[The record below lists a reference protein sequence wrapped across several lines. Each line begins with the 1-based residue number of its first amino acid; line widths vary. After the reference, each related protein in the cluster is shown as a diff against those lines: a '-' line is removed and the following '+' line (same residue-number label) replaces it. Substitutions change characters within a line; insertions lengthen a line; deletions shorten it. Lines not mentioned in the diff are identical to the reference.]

1 MGPLGYISTIMVE
14 SVELPALL
22 TPATCR
28 AGRAVVDVTQE
39 GLAERAGVGRST
51 IRDFEKGRHALHRS
65 TEQSILR
72 GLREAGV
79 LVLPAGVMLMAGAAW
94 CIHQEPCGQA
104 LAS

>member
-14 SVELPALL
+14 VLPGLALL

-28 AGRAVVDVTQE
+28 AGRALVDLTQE

-51 IRDFEKGRHALHRS
+51 IRDFEKGRHALQRS

-72 GLREAGV
+72 TLREAGV
-79 LVLPAGVMLMAGAAW
+79 LVLPAGVMLAGLGDAAARSG
-94 CIHQEPCGQA
+94 PTG
-104 LAS
+104 

>member
-1 MGPLGYISTIMVE
+1 MGPVGYISTIMVE
-14 SVELPALL
+14 VSGSLALL

-28 AGRAVVDVTQE
+28 AGRALVDLTQE

-72 GLREAGV
+72 TLREAGV
-79 LVLPAGVMLMAGAAW
+79 LVLPAGVMLAGLGDAAAGSG
-94 CIHQEPCGQA
+94 PM
-104 LAS
+104 S

>member
-1 MGPLGYISTIMVE
+1 MVE

-28 AGRAVVDVTQE
+28 AGRALVDLTQE

-72 GLREAGV
+72 SLREAGV
-79 LVLPAGVMLMAGAAW
+79 LVLPAGVMLMAGVGGPEGADPNRRN
-94 CIHQEPCGQA
+94 H
-104 LAS
+104 

>member
-1 MGPLGYISTIMVE
+1 MGPVGYISTIMVE
-14 SVELPALL
+14 VSGSLALL

-28 AGRAVVDVTQE
+28 AGRALVDLTQE

-72 GLREAGV
+72 TLREAGV
-79 LVLPAGVMLMAGAAW
+79 LVLPAGVMLAGLGDGAAGSG
-94 CIHQEPCGQA
+94 PTG
-104 LAS
+104 

>member
-1 MGPLGYISTIMVE
+1 MGPVDYISTIMVE
-14 SVELPALL
+14 VSGSLALL

-28 AGRAVVDVTQE
+28 AGRALVDLTQE

-72 GLREAGV
+72 TLREAGV
-79 LVLPAGVMLMAGAAW
+79 LVLPAGVMLAGLGDGAAGSG
-94 CIHQEPCGQA
+94 PTG
-104 LAS
+104 